1 MVAAQARMMGSYG
14 GPLLILLLTS
24 LLTAPPSC
32 RAQGDAR
39 EVKGVKNICASDERP
54 MSASAKRLSCKEDA
68 QCKHE
73 TQCGCIPKWCTC
85 GDEPCWARSGDDADP
100 APSSSTTS
108 TTTTTS
114 SSSSSSSSS
123 LHESEKKHMHDDGEE
138 HSHEGGDSPHD
149 HGPDQSMI
157 PVADADDGAA
167 GSLAG
172 APVGA
177 TTSASKH
184 DLVDD
189 DGDGPAHT
197 HADGTTHGHPGG
209 EMPHH
214 HDGSGGIV
222 FDVPK
227 KPAKLVMNKGKLLL
241 KPSEEGLPA
250 EDKGD
255 DAVDADQVHDEDEH
269 DRGQQHS
276 QDSGEEHTH
285 EHSDSPHTHGAGGE
299 PIPVGAASVNAADIT
314 PHGSTSKQV
323 SEVSALTDSTK
334 IAQEASL
341 LPTREGENLRKD
353 SPLMGS
359 NNVTA
364 TANGSVPSDSA
375 KNKVVSCFL
384 SAFHACIRCG
394 CMGPHTT
401 VDVLILL
408 HMCPHPCMCPHTT
421 VQFVSTYL
429 CLCECVTMRCSMHV
443 SLSLA

>member
-1 MVAAQARMMGSYG
+1 
-14 GPLLILLLTS
+14 
-24 LLTAPPSC
+24 
-32 RAQGDAR
+32 
-39 EVKGVKNICASDERP
+39 
-54 MSASAKRLSCKEDA
+54 
-68 QCKHE
+68 
-73 TQCGCIPKWCTC
+73 
-85 GDEPCWARSGDDADP
+85 
-100 APSSSTTS
+100 
-108 TTTTTS
+108 
-114 SSSSSSSSS
+114 
-123 LHESEKKHMHDDGEE
+123 MHDDGEE
-138 HSHEGGDSPHD
+138 HTHEGGDSPHD

-172 APVGA
+172 APVGSS
-177 TTSASKH
+177 TGASKH

-209 EMPHH
+209 DMPHH

-241 KPSEEGLPA
+241 KPSEEEGLPA
-250 EDKGD
+250 ENKGDD

-269 DRGQQHS
+269 DHDQQHS

-299 PIPVGAASVNAADIT
+299 PIPAGATSVNAADIT

-334 IAQEASL
+334 LAQEASL

-359 NNVTA
+359 NNVNA

-394 CMGPHTT
+394 CMCPHTT
-401 VDVLILL
+401 VYVLILL
-408 HMCPHPCMCPHTT
+408 HMCPHPCMCPHTN
-421 VQFVSTYL
+421 VCNWYLLICVNVSL
-429 CLCECVTMRCSMHV
+429 CVAVCTFL